1 MFRTVSPICTAGL
14 AVSLVCAS
22 GLVVAPAQ
30 AQVQQGGAGPS
41 QTSPRTIPISARTA
55 PLELRVDRRSDA
67 VDVVISGVGA
77 GPQLQQS
84 SSGSAWLGRL
94 YVATPTGLRRGSQ
107 TLSLPE
113 AGIQLISLSGVGS
126 QYDIQVAPV
135 PGFPLGRPLV
145 SADGN
150 NLILTFAAAPQ
161 ASQQTFS
168 RDLTIPG
175 RVPQPDMVPPL
186 QPRAVAPPV
195 GDMAVGSILIA
206 NSGFVNVS
214 GPPITM
220 TMQNAPARTVL
231 MALSRMGG
239 YGFVYVNDTP
249 STQSAS
255 GSSGTQSAASDQ
267 ASKLPIS
274 ISFRN
279 ENYARALNS
288 VLMAA
293 GLQGKVEGN
302 TLLAGP
308 NVLSKGFGAQLS
320 KVYRLNQVGANSAA
334 DYLANLGAQVTKTN
348 TITTAVTQGI
358 SQNQAVA
365 TSPSSATTQSS
376 KSTTV
381 EAYGASTGPLR
392 GLQATTDS
400 RLSTITLV
408 GSPAL
413 VAVAETYLRQLD
425 LRQRQVAL
433 SVKILDVSLDN
444 DKTIDN
450 SFAFRYGNN
459 FIVNNAGQLVGA
471 FGGLLPP
478 GANAFSDA
486 NTRQTF
492 LSNTSSS
499 GGSSSNGSSGSTSQ
513 GSSGTTFT
521 IQDNGNMNTQ
531 DTANATNFLRQQ
543 ELNVTSTLPGQTGTT
558 LTVDKGLTSEQAS
571 SLSSVLSRI
580 TGKAVTATL
589 QDTFNNSSNS
599 NSNQNSSY
607 GNSSSFAGA
616 NNRNPGLLYPKNN
629 FYSLL
634 KATIES
640 SSTKVLANPTLI
652 LSENSEE
659 LRSGDDQLAVNIQS
673 LSSGSSSSG
682 SSASGGAGASLAT
695 IGRTK
700 ANESFVTVG
709 EQVITNYTVTTGTQ
723 GNGNSCQPQF
733 GIAGLTFGARVSK
746 IDDNGFVTFS
756 MSPSISATVRQ
767 FPVQGCGPIDILAIR
782 RLDTGSARVRDGQT
796 LILTGVISD
805 RDTEVVQK
813 WPILGDLPIIGQ
825 FFRNSGSNRAKRE
838 LVILVTPRIIDDTQG
853 GGWGYG
859 YQPST
864 RDTRRFLGTSNG
876 QSAY

>member
-1 MFRTVSPICTAGL
+1 MFRTVSPICTAGV

-22 GLVVAPAQ
+22 GLDLAPALAQVQGAPTGPAQ
-30 AQVQQGGAGPS
+30 A
-41 QTSPRTIPISARTA
+41 SPRTIPISARTA
-55 PLELRVDRRSDA
+55 PLELRLDRRSDA

-84 SSGSAWLGRL
+84 NSGAVWLGRL
-94 YVATPTGLRRGSQ
+94 YVATPTGLRRGTQ

-113 AGIQLISLSGVGS
+113 AGFQSISLSGVGS
-126 QYDIQVAPV
+126 QFNIQVAPV

-145 SADGN
+145 SADGK

-231 MALSRMGG
+231 MSLSRMGG
-239 YGFVYVNDTP
+239 YGFVYVNADA
-249 STQSAS
+249 SSQAAS
-255 GSSGTQSAASDQ
+255 GSSGTQAAGDQ
-267 ASKLPIS
+267 ASSRPIS
-274 ISFRN
+274 ISFKN
-279 ENYARALNS
+279 ENYASALNS
-288 VLMAA
+288 VLMAS

-334 DYLANLGAQVTKTN
+334 DYLANLGARVSKTN
-348 TITTAVTQGI
+348 TTTTAI
-358 SQNQAVA
+358 SQGVPQSQQVSQAST
-365 TSPSSATTQSS
+365 TSTTQSS
-376 KSTTV
+376 TTTTV
-381 EAYGASTGPLR
+381 NSYGADNGPLL

-444 DKTIDN
+444 QKEVDN

-459 FIVNNAGQLVGA
+459 FIVNDSGQMLGA
-471 FGGLLPP
+471 FGSLLPP
-478 GANAFSDA
+478 GADAFGRGYPQDFDFEIGPDGKITSTAPPGYNAMGAGNLGPEFYPPG
-486 NTRQTF
+486 N
-492 LSNTSSS
+492 
-499 GGSSSNGSSGSTSQ
+499 Q
-513 GSSGTTFT
+513 GSIFK
-521 IQDNGNMNTQ
+521 D
-531 DTANATNFLRQQ
+531 ATR
-543 ELNVTSTLPGQTGTT
+543 
-558 LTVDKGLTSEQAS
+558 
-571 SLSSVLSRI
+571 
-580 TGKAVTATL
+580 
-589 QDTFNNSSNS
+589 
-599 NSNQNSSY
+599 
-607 GNSSSFAGA
+607 
-616 NNRNPGLLYPKNN
+616 RNPGQAYPPDN
-629 FYSLL
+629 FYNFL
-634 KATIES
+634 KAKIES
-640 SSTKVLANPTLI
+640 TSTKVLASPTLI

-659 LRSGDDQLAVNIQS
+659 LRTGDDQLAVNIQS
-673 LSSGSSSSG
+673 LSSGGSGSGGSSG
-682 SSASGGAGASLAT
+682 SSGSSSAA

-700 ANESFVTVG
+700 ANESYVTVG

-756 MSPSISATVRQ
+756 MSPAISATVRQ

-805 RDTEVVQK
+805 RDTEAVTK
-813 WPILGDLPIIGQ
+813 WPILGDIPIIGQ

-853 GGWGYG
+853 GSWGYG

-864 RDTRRFLGTSNG
+864 RDARRFMGTSAG
-876 QSAY
+876 QSPY

>member
-1 MFRTVSPICTAGL
+1 VFRTVSPIYTAGL
-14 AVSLVCAS
+14 AVSLVWAL
-22 GLVVAPAQ
+22 GLDLAPAL
-30 AQVQQGGAGPS
+30 AQVQGAPAGS
-41 QTSPRTIPISARTA
+41 AQASPRTIPISARTA
-55 PLELRVDRRSDA
+55 PLELRVNRRTDA
-67 VDVVISGVGA
+67 VDVVISGVGG

-113 AGIQLISLSGVGS
+113 AGFQSISLSGVGS
-126 QYDIQVAPV
+126 QYDLQVVPV
-135 PGFPLGRPLV
+135 AGFPLGRPLV

-161 ASQQTFS
+161 ASQQTYS
-168 RDLTIPG
+168 RDLSIPG

-214 GPPITM
+214 GPPVSIKLRGASA
-220 TMQNAPARTVL
+220 QQAILAVARI
-231 MALSRMGG
+231 GG
-239 YGFVYVNDTP
+239 YGFVWLENSDP
-249 STQSAS
+249 GESSFFSQGSGASSQSLSTKKDSKKALPVSVEFS
-255 GSSGTQSAASDQ
+255 GVPYQ
-267 ASKLPIS
+267 I
-274 ISFRN
+274 
-279 ENYARALNS
+279 ALNS
-288 VLMAA
+288 VLMSA
-293 GLQGKVEGN
+293 GVQGRVENGIIY
-302 TLLAGP
+302 A
-308 NVLSKGFGAQLS
+308 GFGAAYKSFSSQLS

-334 DYLANLGAQVTKTN
+334 DYLATLGARVSKTN
-348 TITTAVTQGI
+348 TTTTAVSQGLPQ
-358 SQNQAVA
+358 SQQVSQASS
-365 TSPSSATTQSS
+365 TSTTQSS
-376 KSTTV
+376 TTTTV
-381 EAYGASTGPLR
+381 DSYGADTGPLL

-444 DKTIDN
+444 DKNIDN

-459 FIVNNAGQLVGA
+459 FIVNDSGQMLGAFGSLLPPNAGQFA
-471 FGGLLPP
+471 
-478 GANAFSDA
+478 A
-486 NTRQTF
+486 
-492 LSNTSSS
+492 LS
-499 GGSSSNGSSGSTSQ
+499 
-513 GSSGTTFT
+513 
-521 IQDNGNMNTQ
+521 
-531 DTANATNFLRQQ
+531 
-543 ELNVTSTLPGQTGTT
+543 
-558 LTVDKGLTSEQAS
+558 VDPLAAAP
-571 SLSSVLSRI
+571 V
-580 TGKAVTATL
+580 
-589 QDTFNNSSNS
+589 
-599 NSNQNSSY
+599 
-607 GNSSSFAGA
+607 
-616 NNRNPGLLYPKNN
+616 NPGN
-629 FYSLL
+629 FYGKNFYDFV
-634 KATIES
+634 KAKIES
-640 SSTKVLANPTLI
+640 TSTKVLASPTLI

-659 LRSGDDQLAVNIQS
+659 LRTGDDQMAVNIQS
-673 LSSGSSSSG
+673 LSSGGSGSGGSGGSGGGGSSS
-682 SSASGGAGASLAT
+682 AA

-700 ANESFVTVG
+700 ANESYVTVG
-709 EQVITNYTVTTGTQ
+709 EQVITNYTVNTGTQ

-756 MSPSISATVRQ
+756 MSPAISAAVKRLD
-767 FPVQGCGPIDILAIR
+767 VQGCGPIDILAIR

-805 RDTEVVQK
+805 RDTETVTK
-813 WPILGDLPIIGQ
+813 WPILGDIPIIGQ

-853 GGWGYG
+853 GSWGYG

-864 RDTRRFLGTSNG
+864 RESRRFLGTSSG
-876 QSAY
+876 QSPY

>member
-1 MFRTVSPICTAGL
+1 
-14 AVSLVCAS
+14 
-22 GLVVAPAQ
+22 
-30 AQVQQGGAGPS
+30 
-41 QTSPRTIPISARTA
+41 
-55 PLELRVDRRSDA
+55 
-67 VDVVISGVGA
+67 
-77 GPQLQQS
+77 
-84 SSGSAWLGRL
+84 
-94 YVATPTGLRRGSQ
+94 
-107 TLSLPE
+107 
-113 AGIQLISLSGVGS
+113 
-126 QYDIQVAPV
+126 
-135 PGFPLGRPLV
+135 
-145 SADGN
+145 
-150 NLILTFAAAPQ
+150 
-161 ASQQTFS
+161 
-168 RDLTIPG
+168 
-175 RVPQPDMVPPL
+175 
-186 QPRAVAPPV
+186 
-195 GDMAVGSILIA
+195 
-206 NSGFVNVS
+206 
-214 GPPITM
+214 
-220 TMQNAPARTVL
+220 
-231 MALSRMGG
+231 
-239 YGFVYVNDTP
+239 VYVNADP
-249 STQSAS
+249 SSQSAS
-255 GSSGTQSAASDQ
+255 GSSGTQAAGDQ
-267 ASKLPIS
+267 ASSRPIS

-288 VLMAA
+288 VLLAS

-376 KSTTV
+376 SSTTV

-444 DKTIDN
+444 QKEIDN

-459 FIVNNAGQLVGA
+459 FIVNDSGQMLGA
-471 FGGLLPP
+471 FGSLLPP
-478 GANAFSDA
+478 TADAFGRGYPQDVTFEIGADGKITATAPTGYNVMGGFNGGPAFYPPG
-486 NTRQTF
+486 N
-492 LSNTSSS
+492 
-499 GGSSSNGSSGSTSQ
+499 Q
-513 GSSGTTFT
+513 GSGFK
-521 IQDNGNMNTQ
+521 D
-531 DTANATNFLRQQ
+531 ATR
-543 ELNVTSTLPGQTGTT
+543 
-558 LTVDKGLTSEQAS
+558 
-571 SLSSVLSRI
+571 
-580 TGKAVTATL
+580 
-589 QDTFNNSSNS
+589 
-599 NSNQNSSY
+599 
-607 GNSSSFAGA
+607 
-616 NNRNPGLLYPKNN
+616 RNPGLSYPPDN
-629 FYSLL
+629 FYNFL
-634 KATIES
+634 KAKIES
-640 SSTKVLANPTLI
+640 TSTKVLASPTLI

-659 LRSGDDQLAVNIQS
+659 LRTGDDQLAVNIQS
-673 LSSGSSSSG
+673 LSSGGSGSGNTGGSSG
-682 SSASGGAGASLAT
+682 SSGSSSAA

-700 ANESFVTVG
+700 ANESYVTVG

-756 MSPSISATVRQ
+756 MSPAISATVRQ

-805 RDTEVVQK
+805 RDTEAVTK
-813 WPILGDLPIIGQ
+813 WPILGDIPIIGQ

-853 GGWGYG
+853 GSWGYG

-864 RDTRRFLGTSNG
+864 RDSRRFLGTSAG
-876 QSAY
+876 QSPY

>member
-1 MFRTVSPICTAGL
+1 VFRTVSPICTAGL

-22 GLVVAPAQ
+22 GLDVAPAQ
-30 AQVQQGGAGPS
+30 AQVQLGGAGPS
-41 QTSPRTIPISARTA
+41 QTSPRTLPISARTA

-77 GPQLQQS
+77 GPQLQQG
-84 SSGSAWLGRL
+84 SSGSTWLGRL

-113 AGIQLISLSGVGS
+113 AGLQSISLSGVGS

-239 YGFVYVNDTP
+239 YGFVYVNADP
-249 STQSAS
+249 STESAAGNSGAQSAA

-358 SQNQAVA
+358 SQNQSVA

-444 DKTIDN
+444 VKNVDN

-459 FIVNNAGQLVGA
+459 FIVNASGQMLGA
-471 FGGLLPP
+471 FGSLLPP
-478 GANAFSDA
+478 NSGQFDVI
-486 NTRQTF
+486 
-492 LSNTSSS
+492 S
-499 GGSSSNGSSGSTSQ
+499 GGASNAKP
-513 GSSGTTFT
+513 
-521 IQDNGNMNTQ
+521 IRIAD
-531 DTANATNFLRQQ
+531 
-543 ELNVTSTLPGQTGTT
+543 PGEI
-558 LTVDKGLTSEQAS
+558 VDPLAPAP
-571 SLSSVLSRI
+571 I
-580 TGKAVTATL
+580 
-589 QDTFNNSSNS
+589 
-599 NSNQNSSY
+599 
-607 GNSSSFAGA
+607 
-616 NNRNPGLLYPKNN
+616 NPGDAYAKN
-629 FYSLL
+629 FYDFV
-634 KATIES
+634 KAKIES
-640 SSTKVLANPTLI
+640 TSTKVLASPTLI
-652 LSENSEE
+652 LSENSDE
-659 LRSGDDQLAVNIQS
+659 LRTGDDQLAVNIQS
-673 LSSGSSSSG
+673 LSSGGSGSSG
-682 SSASGGAGASLAT
+682 SGGSSGGGGSTSAA

-756 MSPSISATVRQ
+756 MSPAISATVRQ

-805 RDTEVVQK
+805 RDTEAVTK
-813 WPILGDLPIIGQ
+813 WPILGDIPIIGQ

-838 LVILVTPRIIDDTQG
+838 LVILVTPRIIDDSQG
-853 GGWGYG
+853 GSWGYG

-864 RDTRRFLGTSNG
+864 RESRRFMGTSNG
-876 QSAY
+876 QSLY

>member
-1 MFRTVSPICTAGL
+1 
-14 AVSLVCAS
+14 
-22 GLVVAPAQ
+22 
-30 AQVQQGGAGPS
+30 
-41 QTSPRTIPISARTA
+41 
-55 PLELRVDRRSDA
+55 
-67 VDVVISGVGA
+67 
-77 GPQLQQS
+77 
-84 SSGSAWLGRL
+84 
-94 YVATPTGLRRGSQ
+94 
-107 TLSLPE
+107 
-113 AGIQLISLSGVGS
+113 
-126 QYDIQVAPV
+126 
-135 PGFPLGRPLV
+135 
-145 SADGN
+145 
-150 NLILTFAAAPQ
+150 
-161 ASQQTFS
+161 
-168 RDLTIPG
+168 
-175 RVPQPDMVPPL
+175 MVPPL

-231 MALSRMGG
+231 MSLSRMGG
-239 YGFVYVNDTP
+239 YGFVYVNADA
-249 STQSAS
+249 SSQAAS
-255 GSSGTQSAASDQ
+255 GSSGTQAAGDQ
-267 ASKLPIS
+267 ASSRPIS
-274 ISFRN
+274 ISFKN
-279 ENYARALNS
+279 ENYASALNS
-288 VLMAA
+288 VLMAS

-334 DYLANLGAQVTKTN
+334 DYLANLGARVSKTN
-348 TITTAVTQGI
+348 TTTTAI
-358 SQNQAVA
+358 SQGVPQSQQVSQAST
-365 TSPSSATTQSS
+365 TSTTQSS
-376 KSTTV
+376 TTTTV
-381 EAYGASTGPLR
+381 NSYGADNGPLL

-444 DKTIDN
+444 QKEVDN

-459 FIVNNAGQLVGA
+459 FIVNDSGQMLGA
-471 FGGLLPP
+471 FGSLLPP
-478 GANAFSDA
+478 GADAFGRGYPQDFDFEIGPDGKITSTAPPGYNAMGAGNLGPEFYPPG
-486 NTRQTF
+486 N
-492 LSNTSSS
+492 
-499 GGSSSNGSSGSTSQ
+499 Q
-513 GSSGTTFT
+513 GSIFK
-521 IQDNGNMNTQ
+521 D
-531 DTANATNFLRQQ
+531 ATR
-543 ELNVTSTLPGQTGTT
+543 
-558 LTVDKGLTSEQAS
+558 
-571 SLSSVLSRI
+571 
-580 TGKAVTATL
+580 
-589 QDTFNNSSNS
+589 
-599 NSNQNSSY
+599 
-607 GNSSSFAGA
+607 
-616 NNRNPGLLYPKNN
+616 RNPGQAYPPDN
-629 FYSLL
+629 FYNFL
-634 KATIES
+634 KAKIES
-640 SSTKVLANPTLI
+640 TSTKVLASPTLI

-659 LRSGDDQLAVNIQS
+659 LRTGDDQLAVNIQS
-673 LSSGSSSSG
+673 LSSGGSGSGGSSG
-682 SSASGGAGASLAT
+682 SSGSSSAA

-700 ANESFVTVG
+700 ANESYVTVG

-756 MSPSISATVRQ
+756 MSPAISATVRQ

-805 RDTEVVQK
+805 RDTEAVTK
-813 WPILGDLPIIGQ
+813 WPILGDIPIIGQ

-853 GGWGYG
+853 GSWGYG

-864 RDTRRFLGTSNG
+864 RDARRFMGTSAG
-876 QSAY
+876 QSPY

>member
-1 MFRTVSPICTAGL
+1 MFRTVSPIYTAGL
-14 AVSLVCAS
+14 AVSLVCVS
-22 GLVVAPAQ
+22 GLDLAPALAQVQGAPTGPAQ
-30 AQVQQGGAGPS
+30 AP
-41 QTSPRTIPISARTA
+41 PRTIPISARTA
-55 PLELRVDRRSDA
+55 PLELRLDRRSDA
-67 VDVVISGVGA
+67 VDVVISGVGP

-84 SSGSAWLGRL
+84 NSGAAWLGRL
-94 YVATPTGLRRGSQ
+94 YVATPTGLRRGTQ

-113 AGIQLISLSGVGS
+113 AGFQSISLSGFGS
-126 QYDIQVAPV
+126 QFNIQVAPV

-231 MALSRMGG
+231 MSLSRMGG
-239 YGFVYVNDTP
+239 YGFVYVNVD
-249 STQSAS
+249 SSSQSAS
-255 GSSGTQSAASDQ
+255 GSSGTPAAGDQ
-267 ASKLPIS
+267 ASNRPIS
-274 ISFRN
+274 ISFKN

-288 VLMAA
+288 VLMAS

-334 DYLANLGAQVTKTN
+334 DYLANLGARVSKTN
-348 TITTAVTQGI
+348 TTTTAI
-358 SQNQAVA
+358 SQGVPQSQQVSQAST
-365 TSPSSATTQSS
+365 TSTTQSS
-376 KSTTV
+376 TITTV
-381 EAYGASTGPLR
+381 NSYGADNGPLL

-408 GSPAL
+408 GSPPL

-433 SVKILDVSLDN
+433 SVKILDISLDN

-459 FIVNNAGQLVGA
+459 FIVNDAGQLIGA

-478 GANAFSDA
+478 GSNAFSDA

-492 LSNTSSS
+492 SSNSSNS
-499 GGSSSNGSSGSTSQ
+499 GGFSSSNS
-513 GSSGTTFT
+513 TTFT
-521 IQDNGNMNTQ
+521 INDNGTLSASDAFSLTGYLKQQ
-531 DTANATNFLRQQ
+531 D
-543 ELNVTSTLPGQTGTT
+543 LNVISTFPSGESGTL
-558 LTVDKGLTSEQAS
+558 LTVDKGLTADRAS

-580 TGKAVTATL
+580 LGRTVTANAN
-589 QDTFNNSSNS
+589 QFSNNSFS
-599 NSNQNSSY
+599 
-607 GNSSSFAGA
+607 NSSSFVGS
-616 NNRNPGLLYPKNN
+616 NNRNPGLLYPQNN
-629 FYSLL
+629 FYNLL

-640 SSTKVLANPTLI
+640 TSTKVLASPTLI

-659 LRSGDDQLAVNIQS
+659 LRTGDDQLAVNIQS
-673 LSSGSSSSG
+673 LSSGAAG
-682 SSASGGAGASLAT
+682 GSGGGGGLTSAA

-700 ANESFVTVG
+700 ANESYVTVG

-723 GNGNSCQPQF
+723 GNGNSCQPEF

-756 MSPSISATVRQ
+756 MSPAISATVRQ

-805 RDTEVVQK
+805 RDTEAVTK
-813 WPILGDLPIIGQ
+813 WPILGDIPIIGQ

-853 GGWGYG
+853 GSWGYG

-864 RDTRRFLGTSNG
+864 RDARRFMGTSAG
-876 QSAY
+876 QPPY

>member
-1 MFRTVSPICTAGL
+1 MFRTVSPICTAGV

-22 GLVVAPAQ
+22 GLDLAPALAQGQGAPTGPAQ
-30 AQVQQGGAGPS
+30 A
-41 QTSPRTIPISARTA
+41 SPRTIPISARTA
-55 PLELRVDRRSDA
+55 PLELRLDRRSDA

-84 SSGSAWLGRL
+84 NSGAVWLGRL
-94 YVATPTGLRRGSQ
+94 YVARPTGLRRGTQ

-113 AGIQLISLSGVGS
+113 AGFQSISLSGVGN
-126 QYDIQVAPV
+126 QFNIQVAPV

-175 RVPQPDMVPPL
+175 RVPQPDLVPPL

-231 MALSRMGG
+231 MSLSRMGG
-239 YGFVYVNDTP
+239 YGFVYVNGD
-249 STQSAS
+249 SSSQSAS
-255 GSSGTQSAASDQ
+255 GSSGTPAAGDQ
-267 ASKLPIS
+267 ASSRPIS
-274 ISFRN
+274 ISFKN

-288 VLMAA
+288 VLMAS

-334 DYLANLGAQVTKTN
+334 DYLANLGARVSKTN
-348 TITTAVTQGI
+348 TTTTAI
-358 SQNQAVA
+358 SQGVPQSQQVSQAST
-365 TSPSSATTQSS
+365 TSTTQSS
-376 KSTTV
+376 TITTV
-381 EAYGASTGPLR
+381 NSYGADNGPLL

-444 DKTIDN
+444 QKEIDN

-459 FIVNNAGQLVGA
+459 FIVNDSGQMLGA
-471 FGGLLPP
+471 FGSLLPP
-478 GANAFSDA
+478 TADAFGRGYPQELDFEIGLDGTITAKAPPGYNVMGGANRGPAFY
-486 NTRQTF
+486 
-492 LSNTSSS
+492 
-499 GGSSSNGSSGSTSQ
+499 
-513 GSSGTTFT
+513 
-521 IQDNGNMNTQ
+521 
-531 DTANATNFLRQQ
+531 
-543 ELNVTSTLPGQTGTT
+543 PP
-558 LTVDKGLTSEQAS
+558 
-571 SLSSVLSRI
+571 
-580 TGKAVTATL
+580 
-589 QDTFNNSSNS
+589 
-599 NSNQNSSY
+599 
-607 GNSSSFAGA
+607 GNSASIFKDATR
-616 NNRNPGLLYPKNN
+616 RNPGLAYPPDN
-629 FYSLL
+629 FYNFL
-634 KATIES
+634 KAKIES
-640 SSTKVLANPTLI
+640 TSTKVLASPTLI

-659 LRSGDDQLAVNIQS
+659 LRTGDDQLAVNIQS
-673 LSSGSSSSG
+673 LSSGGSGSGGSSG
-682 SSASGGAGASLAT
+682 SSGSSSAA

-700 ANESFVTVG
+700 ANESYVTVG
-709 EQVITNYTVTTGTQ
+709 EQVITNYAVTTGTQ

-756 MSPSISATVRQ
+756 MSPAISATVRQ

-805 RDTEVVQK
+805 RDTEAVTK
-813 WPILGDLPIIGQ
+813 WPILGDIPIIGQ

-853 GGWGYG
+853 GSWGYG

-864 RDTRRFLGTSNG
+864 RDSRRFLGTSAG
-876 QSAY
+876 QSPY

>member
-1 MFRTVSPICTAGL
+1 VFRTVSPICTAGL

-22 GLVVAPAQ
+22 GLEVAPAL
-30 AQVQQGGAGPS
+30 AQVPGA
-41 QTSPRTIPISARTA
+41 RTAPVSIAPGTA

-77 GPQLQQS
+77 GPQLQQNS
-84 SSGSAWLGRL
+84 NGSAWLGRL
-94 YVATPTGLRRGSQ
+94 FVATPTALRRGSQ

-113 AGIQLISLSGVGS
+113 AGIQSISLSGIGS
-126 QYDIQVAPV
+126 QYLIQVAPV

-150 NLILTFAAAPQ
+150 NLILTFASAPQ
-161 ASQQTFS
+161 ASQQTYS
-168 RDLTIPG
+168 RDLTVPG
-175 RVPQPDMVPPL
+175 RLPQPSSVPPL

-206 NSGFVNVS
+206 NSGFVNLS

-239 YGFVYVNDTP
+239 YGFVYVNGDA
-249 STQSAS
+249 STAGGSGAS
-255 GSSGTQSAASDQ
+255 GSQSGNDQ
-267 ASKLPIS
+267 ASMRPIS
-274 ISFRN
+274 IAFKN
-279 ENYARALNS
+279 ESYARAVNS
-288 VLMAA
+288 VLLAA

-365 TSPSSATTQSS
+365 TSPTSATTQSS
-376 KSTTV
+376 SSTTV
-381 EAYGASTGPLR
+381 EAYGAASGPLR

-433 SVKILDVSLDN
+433 SVKILDVTLDN
-444 DKTIDN
+444 QKEIDN

-459 FIVNNAGQLVGA
+459 FIVNDQGQMLGA
-471 FGGLLPP
+471 FGSLLPP
-478 GANAFSDA
+478 TVDAFGRGYPQA
-486 NTRQTF
+486 
-492 LSNTSSS
+492 
-499 GGSSSNGSSGSTSQ
+499 
-513 GSSGTTFT
+513 TTFT
-521 IQDNGNMNTQ
+521 IGADGAITAEAPPGYNVMGGVNRGPAFYPPGNVASIFK
-531 DTANATNFLRQQ
+531 DTTR
-543 ELNVTSTLPGQTGTT
+543 
-558 LTVDKGLTSEQAS
+558 
-571 SLSSVLSRI
+571 
-580 TGKAVTATL
+580 
-589 QDTFNNSSNS
+589 
-599 NSNQNSSY
+599 
-607 GNSSSFAGA
+607 
-616 NNRNPGLLYPKNN
+616 RNPGLSYPPDN
-629 FYSLL
+629 FYDFV
-634 KATIES
+634 KAKITS
-640 SSTKVLANPTLI
+640 SSTKVLASPTLI

-659 LRSGDDQLAVNIQS
+659 LRSGEDQLAVNTQS
-673 LSSGSSSSG
+673 LSSGGSG
-682 SSASGGAGASLAT
+682 SGGGGGGGASAAT

-709 EQVITNYTVTTGTQ
+709 EQVITNYTVTTGTA

-767 FPVQGCGPIDILAIR
+767 FPVQGCGPIDILAVR

-805 RDTEVVQK
+805 RDTEAVTK
-813 WPILGDLPIIGQ
+813 WPILGDIPIIGQ

-853 GGWGYG
+853 GSWGYG

-864 RDTRRFLGTSNG
+864 RDSRRFLGTSSG
-876 QSAY
+876 QSPY

>member
-1 MFRTVSPICTAGL
+1 MFRTVSPICTAGV
-14 AVSLVCAS
+14 AVSLVCAC
-22 GLVVAPAQ
+22 GLDLAPALAQVQGAPTGPAQ
-30 AQVQQGGAGPS
+30 A
-41 QTSPRTIPISARTA
+41 SPRTIPISARTA

-84 SSGSAWLGRL
+84 NSGAVWLGRL
-94 YVATPTGLRRGSQ
+94 YVATPTGLRRGTQ

-113 AGIQLISLSGVGS
+113 AGFQSISLSGFGS
-126 QYDIQVAPV
+126 QFNIQVAPV

-175 RVPQPDMVPPL
+175 RVPQPDLVPPL

-231 MALSRMGG
+231 MSLSRMGG
-239 YGFVYVNDTP
+239 YGFVYVNAD
-249 STQSAS
+249 SSSQSAS
-255 GSSGTQSAASDQ
+255 GSSGTPAAGDQ
-267 ASKLPIS
+267 ASSRPIS
-274 ISFRN
+274 ISFKN

-288 VLMAA
+288 VLMAS

-334 DYLANLGAQVTKTN
+334 DYLANLGARVSKTN
-348 TITTAVTQGI
+348 TTTTAI
-358 SQNQAVA
+358 SQGVPQSQQVSQAST
-365 TSPSSATTQSS
+365 TSTTQSS
-376 KSTTV
+376 TITTV
-381 EAYGASTGPLR
+381 NSYGADNGPLL

-408 GSPAL
+408 GSPPL

-444 DKTIDN
+444 QKEIDN

-459 FIVNNAGQLVGA
+459 FIVNDQGQMLGA
-471 FGGLLPP
+471 FGSLLPP
-478 GANAFSDA
+478 TADAFGRGYPQDIEFEIGPDGTITAKAPPGYNVMGGANRGPAFY
-486 NTRQTF
+486 
-492 LSNTSSS
+492 
-499 GGSSSNGSSGSTSQ
+499 
-513 GSSGTTFT
+513 
-521 IQDNGNMNTQ
+521 
-531 DTANATNFLRQQ
+531 
-543 ELNVTSTLPGQTGTT
+543 PP
-558 LTVDKGLTSEQAS
+558 
-571 SLSSVLSRI
+571 
-580 TGKAVTATL
+580 
-589 QDTFNNSSNS
+589 
-599 NSNQNSSY
+599 
-607 GNSSSFAGA
+607 GNSASIFKDVTR
-616 NNRNPGLLYPKNN
+616 RNPGLAYPPDN
-629 FYSLL
+629 FYNFV
-634 KATIES
+634 KAKIES
-640 SSTKVLANPTLI
+640 SSTKVLASPTLI

-659 LRSGDDQLAVNIQS
+659 LRTGDDQLAVNIQS
-673 LSSGSSSSG
+673 LSGGSAG
-682 SSASGGAGASLAT
+682 GGGSASAA

-700 ANESFVTVG
+700 ANESYVTVG

-756 MSPSISATVRQ
+756 MSPAISATVRQ

-805 RDTEVVQK
+805 RDTEAVTK
-813 WPILGDLPIIGQ
+813 WPILGDIPIIGQ

-853 GGWGYG
+853 GSWGYG

-864 RDTRRFLGTSNG
+864 RDARRFMGTSAG
-876 QSAY
+876 QSPY

>member
-22 GLVVAPAQ
+22 GLDVAPAQ
-30 AQVQQGGAGPS
+30 AQGQLGGAGPS

-77 GPQLQQS
+77 GPQLQQG
-84 SSGSAWLGRL
+84 SSGSTWLGRL

-239 YGFVYVNDTP
+239 YGFVYVNADP
-249 STQSAS
+249 STESAAGNSGAQSAA

-358 SQNQAVA
+358 SQNQSVA

-444 DKTIDN
+444 VKNVDN

-459 FIVNNAGQLVGA
+459 FIVNASGQMLGA
-471 FGGLLPP
+471 FGSLLPP
-478 GANAFSDA
+478 NSGQFDVI
-486 NTRQTF
+486 
-492 LSNTSSS
+492 S
-499 GGSSSNGSSGSTSQ
+499 GGASNAKP
-513 GSSGTTFT
+513 
-521 IQDNGNMNTQ
+521 IRIAD
-531 DTANATNFLRQQ
+531 
-543 ELNVTSTLPGQTGTT
+543 PGEI
-558 LTVDKGLTSEQAS
+558 VDPLAPAP
-571 SLSSVLSRI
+571 I
-580 TGKAVTATL
+580 
-589 QDTFNNSSNS
+589 
-599 NSNQNSSY
+599 
-607 GNSSSFAGA
+607 
-616 NNRNPGLLYPKNN
+616 NPGDAYAKN
-629 FYSLL
+629 FYDFV
-634 KATIES
+634 KAKIES
-640 SSTKVLANPTLI
+640 TSTKVLASPTLI
-652 LSENSEE
+652 LSENSDE
-659 LRSGDDQLAVNIQS
+659 LRTGDDQLAVNIQS
-673 LSSGSSSSG
+673 LSSGGSGSSG
-682 SSASGGAGASLAT
+682 SGGSSGGGGSTSAA

-756 MSPSISATVRQ
+756 MSPAISATVRQ

-805 RDTEVVQK
+805 RDTEAVTK
-813 WPILGDLPIIGQ
+813 WPILGDIPIIGQ
-825 FFRNSGSNRAKRE
+825 FFRNSTGSRAKRE
-838 LVILVTPRIIDDTQG
+838 LVILVTPRIIDDSQG
-853 GGWGYG
+853 GSWGYG

-864 RDTRRFLGTSNG
+864 RESRRFMGTSNG
-876 QSAY
+876 QSLY

>member
-1 MFRTVSPICTAGL
+1 MFRTVSPTWSAGV
-14 AVSLVCAS
+14 AVSLVCVS
-22 GLVVAPAQ
+22 GLDLAPAL
-30 AQVQQGGAGPS
+30 AQVQGQA
-41 QTSPRTIPISARTA
+41 SPRTLPISARTS

-84 SSGSAWLGRL
+84 SSGSTWLGRL
-94 YVATPTGLRRGSQ
+94 YVATPTGLRRGTQ

-113 AGIQLISLSGVGS
+113 AGLQSISLSGVGT
-126 QYDIQVAPV
+126 QFDIQVAPV

-231 MALSRMGG
+231 MSLSRMGG
-239 YGFVYVNDTP
+239 YGFVYVNADP
-249 STQSAS
+249 SSQST
-255 GSSGTQSAASDQ
+255 GGMSGTQPAANDQ
-267 ASKLPIS
+267 ASSRPIS

-288 VLMAA
+288 VLLAA

-365 TSPSSATTQSS
+365 TSPTSATTQSS
-376 KSTTV
+376 STTTV

-444 DKTIDN
+444 NKEIDN

-459 FIVNNAGQLVGA
+459 FIVNDQGQMLGA
-471 FGGLLPP
+471 FGSLLPP
-478 GANAFSDA
+478 TADAFGRGYPQDFTFDVGSD
-486 NTRQTF
+486 
-492 LSNTSSS
+492 
-499 GGSSSNGSSGSTSQ
+499 GK
-513 GSSGTTFT
+513 
-521 IQDNGNMNTQ
+521 I
-531 DTANATNFLRQQ
+531 
-543 ELNVTSTLPGQTGTT
+543 TSTAPPGYNAMGGGN
-558 LTVDKGLTSEQAS
+558 LGPGFYPPGNQAS
-571 SLSSVLSRI
+571 LF
-580 TGKAVTATL
+580 TDATR
-589 QDTFNNSSNS
+589 
-599 NSNQNSSY
+599 
-607 GNSSSFAGA
+607 
-616 NNRNPGLLYPKNN
+616 RNPGLAYPPDN
-629 FYSLL
+629 FYNFL
-634 KATIES
+634 KAKIES
-640 SSTKVLANPTLI
+640 SSTKVLASPTLI

-659 LRSGDDQLAVNIQS
+659 LRTGDDQLAVNIQS
-673 LSSGSSSSG
+673 LSGGGSGGTGGSSG
-682 SSASGGAGASLAT
+682 SGGSSTAT

-723 GNGNSCQPQF
+723 GNGNACQPQF

-756 MSPSISATVRQ
+756 MSPAISATVRQ
-767 FPVQGCGPIDILAIR
+767 FPVEGCGPIDILAIR

-805 RDTEVVQK
+805 RDTEAVTK
-813 WPILGDLPIIGQ
+813 WPILGDIPIIGQ
-825 FFRNSGSNRAKRE
+825 FFRSSGSNRAKRE

-853 GGWGYG
+853 GSWGYG

-864 RDTRRFLGTSNG
+864 RDTRRFLGTSTG
-876 QSAY
+876 QSMY

>member
-1 MFRTVSPICTAGL
+1 VFRTVSPICTAGV

-22 GLVVAPAQ
+22 GLDLAPALAQVQGAPTGPAQ
-30 AQVQQGGAGPS
+30 A
-41 QTSPRTIPISARTA
+41 SPRTIPISARTA
-55 PLELRVDRRSDA
+55 PLELRLDRRSDA

-84 SSGSAWLGRL
+84 NSGAVWLGRL
-94 YVATPTGLRRGSQ
+94 YVATPTGLRRGTQ

-113 AGIQLISLSGVGS
+113 AGFQSISLSGVGN
-126 QYDIQVAPV
+126 QFNIQVAPV

-231 MALSRMGG
+231 MSLSRMGG
-239 YGFVYVNDTP
+239 YGFVYVNGD
-249 STQSAS
+249 SSSQSAS
-255 GSSGTQSAASDQ
+255 GSSGTPAAGDQ
-267 ASKLPIS
+267 ASSRPIS
-274 ISFRN
+274 ISFKN

-288 VLMAA
+288 VLLAS

-334 DYLANLGAQVTKTN
+334 DYLANLGARVSKTN
-348 TITTAVTQGI
+348 TTTTAI
-358 SQNQAVA
+358 SQGVPQSQQVSQAST
-365 TSPSSATTQSS
+365 TSTTQSS
-376 KSTTV
+376 TTTTV
-381 EAYGASTGPLR
+381 NSYGADNGPLL

-408 GSPAL
+408 GSPPL

-444 DKTIDN
+444 QKEIDN

-459 FIVNNAGQLVGA
+459 FIVNDSGQMLGA
-471 FGGLLPP
+471 FGSLLPP
-478 GANAFSDA
+478 GADAFGRGYPQDF
-486 NTRQTF
+486 TF
-492 LSNTSSS
+492 EV
-499 GGSSSNGSSGSTSQ
+499 GPDGK
-513 GSSGTTFT
+513 
-521 IQDNGNMNTQ
+521 I
-531 DTANATNFLRQQ
+531 
-543 ELNVTSTLPGQTGTT
+543 TSTAPPGYNSMGGGN
-558 LTVDKGLTSEQAS
+558 LGPAFYPPGNQAS
-571 SLSSVLSRI
+571 LF
-580 TGKAVTATL
+580 KDATR
-589 QDTFNNSSNS
+589 
-599 NSNQNSSY
+599 
-607 GNSSSFAGA
+607 
-616 NNRNPGLLYPKNN
+616 RNPGLAYPPDN
-629 FYSLL
+629 FYNFV
-634 KATIES
+634 KAKIES
-640 SSTKVLANPTLI
+640 SSTKVLASPTLI

-659 LRSGDDQLAVNIQS
+659 LRTGDDQLAVNIQS
-673 LSSGSSSSG
+673 LSSGGSGSGGSGGSSG
-682 SSASGGAGASLAT
+682 GGGGSASAA

-700 ANESFVTVG
+700 ANESYVTVG
-709 EQVITNYTVTTGTQ
+709 EQVITNYTVTTGTL

-756 MSPSISATVRQ
+756 MSPAISATVRQ

-805 RDTEVVQK
+805 RDTEAVTK
-813 WPILGDLPIIGQ
+813 WPILGDIPIIGQ

-853 GGWGYG
+853 GSWGYG

-864 RDTRRFLGTSNG
+864 RDARRFMGTSAG
-876 QSAY
+876 QSPY

>member
-1 MFRTVSPICTAGL
+1 MFRTVSPICTAGV
-14 AVSLVCAS
+14 AVSLVCAC
-22 GLVVAPAQ
+22 GLDLAPALAQVQGAPTGPAQ
-30 AQVQQGGAGPS
+30 A
-41 QTSPRTIPISARTA
+41 SPRTIPISARTA

-84 SSGSAWLGRL
+84 NSGAVWLGRL
-94 YVATPTGLRRGSQ
+94 YVATPTGLRRGTQ

-113 AGIQLISLSGVGS
+113 AGFQSISLSGVGN
-126 QYDIQVAPV
+126 QFNIQVAPV

-231 MALSRMGG
+231 MSLSRMGG
-239 YGFVYVNDTP
+239 YGFVYVNAD
-249 STQSAS
+249 SSSQSAS
-255 GSSGTQSAASDQ
+255 GSSGTPAAGDQ
-267 ASKLPIS
+267 ASSRPIS
-274 ISFRN
+274 ISFKN

-288 VLMAA
+288 VLMAS

-334 DYLANLGAQVTKTN
+334 DYLANLGARVSKTN
-348 TITTAVTQGI
+348 TTTTAI
-358 SQNQAVA
+358 SQGVPQSQQVSQAST
-365 TSPSSATTQSS
+365 TSTTQSS
-376 KSTTV
+376 TITTV
-381 EAYGASTGPLR
+381 NSYGADNGPLL

-408 GSPAL
+408 GSPPL

-444 DKTIDN
+444 QKEIDN

-459 FIVNNAGQLVGA
+459 FIVNDQGQMLGA
-471 FGGLLPP
+471 FGSLLPP
-478 GANAFSDA
+478 TADAFGRGYPQDIEFEIGPDGTITAKAPPGYNVMGGANRGPAFY
-486 NTRQTF
+486 
-492 LSNTSSS
+492 
-499 GGSSSNGSSGSTSQ
+499 
-513 GSSGTTFT
+513 
-521 IQDNGNMNTQ
+521 
-531 DTANATNFLRQQ
+531 
-543 ELNVTSTLPGQTGTT
+543 PP
-558 LTVDKGLTSEQAS
+558 
-571 SLSSVLSRI
+571 
-580 TGKAVTATL
+580 
-589 QDTFNNSSNS
+589 
-599 NSNQNSSY
+599 
-607 GNSSSFAGA
+607 GNSASIFKDVTR
-616 NNRNPGLLYPKNN
+616 RNPGLAYPPDN
-629 FYSLL
+629 FYNFV
-634 KATIES
+634 KAKIES
-640 SSTKVLANPTLI
+640 SSTKVLASPTLI

-659 LRSGDDQLAVNIQS
+659 LRTGDDQLAVNIQS
-673 LSSGSSSSG
+673 LSGGSAG
-682 SSASGGAGASLAT
+682 GGGSASAA

-700 ANESFVTVG
+700 ANESYVTVG

-756 MSPSISATVRQ
+756 MSPAISATVRQ

-805 RDTEVVQK
+805 RDTEAVTK
-813 WPILGDLPIIGQ
+813 WPILGDIPIIGQ

-853 GGWGYG
+853 GSWGYG

-864 RDTRRFLGTSNG
+864 RDARRFMGTSAG
-876 QSAY
+876 QSPY

>member
-1 MFRTVSPICTAGL
+1 MFRTVSPICTAGV
-14 AVSLVCAS
+14 AVSLVCAC
-22 GLVVAPAQ
+22 GLDLAPALAQVQGAPTGPAQ
-30 AQVQQGGAGPS
+30 A
-41 QTSPRTIPISARTA
+41 SPRTIPISARTA

-84 SSGSAWLGRL
+84 NSGAAWLGRL
-94 YVATPTGLRRGSQ
+94 YVATPTGLRRGTQ

-113 AGIQLISLSGVGS
+113 AGFQTISLSGVGN
-126 QYDIQVAPV
+126 QFNIQVAPV

-220 TMQNAPARTVL
+220 TMRNAPARTVL
-231 MALSRMGG
+231 MSLSRMGG
-239 YGFVYVNDTP
+239 YGFVYVNADA
-249 STQSAS
+249 SSQSAS
-255 GSSGTQSAASDQ
+255 GSSGTPAAGDQ
-267 ASKLPIS
+267 ASSRPIS
-274 ISFRN
+274 ISFKN

-288 VLMAA
+288 VLLAS

-334 DYLANLGAQVTKTN
+334 DYLANLGARVSKTN
-348 TITTAVTQGI
+348 TTTTAI
-358 SQNQAVA
+358 SQGVPQSQQVSQAST
-365 TSPSSATTQSS
+365 TSTTQSS
-376 KSTTV
+376 TITTV
-381 EAYGASTGPLR
+381 NSYGADNGPLL

-408 GSPAL
+408 GSPPL

-444 DKTIDN
+444 QKEIDN

-459 FIVNNAGQLVGA
+459 FIVNDSGQMLGA
-471 FGGLLPP
+471 FGSLLPP
-478 GANAFSDA
+478 GADAFG
-486 NTRQTF
+486 R
-492 LSNTSSS
+492 
-499 GGSSSNGSSGSTSQ
+499 GYP
-513 GSSGTTFT
+513 
-521 IQDNGNMNTQ
+521 QDFDFEVGP
-531 DTANATNFLRQQ
+531 DGKI
-543 ELNVTSTLPGQTGTT
+543 TSTAPPGYNSMGGGN
-558 LTVDKGLTSEQAS
+558 LGPAFYPPGNQAS
-571 SLSSVLSRI
+571 LF
-580 TGKAVTATL
+580 KDATR
-589 QDTFNNSSNS
+589 
-599 NSNQNSSY
+599 
-607 GNSSSFAGA
+607 
-616 NNRNPGLLYPKNN
+616 RNPGLAYPPDN
-629 FYSLL
+629 FYNFV
-634 KATIES
+634 KAKIES
-640 SSTKVLANPTLI
+640 SSTKVLASPTLI

-659 LRSGDDQLAVNIQS
+659 LRTGDDQLAVNIQS
-673 LSSGSSSSG
+673 LSSGGSGSGGSGGSSG
-682 SSASGGAGASLAT
+682 GGGGSASAA

-700 ANESFVTVG
+700 ANESYVTVG
-709 EQVITNYTVTTGTQ
+709 EQVITNYTVTTGTL

-756 MSPSISATVRQ
+756 MSPAISATVRQ

-805 RDTEVVQK
+805 RDTEAVTK
-813 WPILGDLPIIGQ
+813 WPILGDIPIIGQ

-853 GGWGYG
+853 GSWGYG

-864 RDTRRFLGTSNG
+864 RDARRFMGTSAG
-876 QSAY
+876 QSPY

>member
-1 MFRTVSPICTAGL
+1 MFRTVSPICTAGV

-22 GLVVAPAQ
+22 GLDLAPALAQVQGAPTGPAQ
-30 AQVQQGGAGPS
+30 A
-41 QTSPRTIPISARTA
+41 SPRTIPISARTA
-55 PLELRVDRRSDA
+55 PLELRLDRRSDA

-84 SSGSAWLGRL
+84 NSGAVWLGRL
-94 YVATPTGLRRGSQ
+94 YVATPTGLRRGTQ

-113 AGIQLISLSGVGS
+113 AGFQSISLSGVGN
-126 QYDIQVAPV
+126 QFNIQVAPV

-231 MALSRMGG
+231 MSLSRMGG
-239 YGFVYVNDTP
+239 YGFVYVNGD
-249 STQSAS
+249 SSSQSAS
-255 GSSGTQSAASDQ
+255 GSSGTPAAGDQ
-267 ASKLPIS
+267 ASSRPIS
-274 ISFRN
+274 ISFKN

-288 VLMAA
+288 VLLAS

-334 DYLANLGAQVTKTN
+334 DYLANLGARVSKTN
-348 TITTAVTQGI
+348 TTTTAI
-358 SQNQAVA
+358 SQGVPQSQQVSQAST
-365 TSPSSATTQSS
+365 TSTTQSS
-376 KSTTV
+376 TTTTV
-381 EAYGASTGPLR
+381 NSYGADNGPLL

-408 GSPAL
+408 GSPPL

-444 DKTIDN
+444 QKEIDN

-459 FIVNNAGQLVGA
+459 FIVNDSGQMLGA
-471 FGGLLPP
+471 FGSLLPP
-478 GANAFSDA
+478 GADAFGRGYPQDF
-486 NTRQTF
+486 TF
-492 LSNTSSS
+492 EV
-499 GGSSSNGSSGSTSQ
+499 GPDGK
-513 GSSGTTFT
+513 
-521 IQDNGNMNTQ
+521 I
-531 DTANATNFLRQQ
+531 
-543 ELNVTSTLPGQTGTT
+543 TSTAPPGYNSMGGGN
-558 LTVDKGLTSEQAS
+558 LGPAFYPPGNQAS
-571 SLSSVLSRI
+571 LF
-580 TGKAVTATL
+580 KDATR
-589 QDTFNNSSNS
+589 
-599 NSNQNSSY
+599 
-607 GNSSSFAGA
+607 
-616 NNRNPGLLYPKNN
+616 RNPGLAYPPDN
-629 FYSLL
+629 FYNFV
-634 KATIES
+634 KAKIES
-640 SSTKVLANPTLI
+640 SSTKVLASPTLI

-659 LRSGDDQLAVNIQS
+659 LRTGDDQLAVNIQS
-673 LSSGSSSSG
+673 LSSGGSGSGGSGGSSG
-682 SSASGGAGASLAT
+682 GGGGSASAA

-700 ANESFVTVG
+700 ANESYVTVG
-709 EQVITNYTVTTGTQ
+709 EQVITNYTVTTGTL

-756 MSPSISATVRQ
+756 MSPAISATVRQ

-805 RDTEVVQK
+805 RDTEAVTK
-813 WPILGDLPIIGQ
+813 WPILGDIPIIGQ

-853 GGWGYG
+853 GSWGYG

-864 RDTRRFLGTSNG
+864 RDARRFMGTSAG
-876 QSAY
+876 QSPY

>member
-1 MFRTVSPICTAGL
+1 VFRTVSPICTAGV
-14 AVSLVCAS
+14 AVSLICAS
-22 GLVVAPAQ
+22 GLDLAPALAQVQGAPTGPAQ
-30 AQVQQGGAGPS
+30 A
-41 QTSPRTIPISARTA
+41 SPRTIPISARTA
-55 PLELRVDRRSDA
+55 PLELRLDRRSDA

-84 SSGSAWLGRL
+84 NSGAVWLGRL
-94 YVATPTGLRRGSQ
+94 YVATPTGLRRGTQ

-113 AGIQLISLSGVGS
+113 AGFQSISLSGVGS
-126 QYDIQVAPV
+126 QFNIQVAPV

-231 MALSRMGG
+231 MSLSRMGG
-239 YGFVYVNDTP
+239 YGFVYVNADP
-249 STQSAS
+249 SSQAAS
-255 GSSGTQSAASDQ
+255 GSSGTPAAGDQ
-267 ASKLPIS
+267 ASSRPIS

-288 VLMAA
+288 VLLAS

-302 TLLAGP
+302 TVLAGP

-348 TITTAVTQGI
+348 TITTSVTQGI

-376 KSTTV
+376 SSTTV

-408 GSPAL
+408 GSPPL

-444 DKTIDN
+444 QKEIDN

-459 FIVNNAGQLVGA
+459 FIVNDSGQMLGA
-471 FGGLLPP
+471 FGSLLPP
-478 GANAFSDA
+478 TADAFGRGYPQDVEFEIGPDGSITA
-486 NTRQTF
+486 KAPPGYNIM
-492 LSNTSSS
+492 
-499 GGSSSNGSSGSTSQ
+499 GGSNRGPA
-513 GSSGTTFT
+513 FYPP
-521 IQDNGNMNTQ
+521 GNRASIFK
-531 DTANATNFLRQQ
+531 DATR
-543 ELNVTSTLPGQTGTT
+543 
-558 LTVDKGLTSEQAS
+558 
-571 SLSSVLSRI
+571 
-580 TGKAVTATL
+580 
-589 QDTFNNSSNS
+589 
-599 NSNQNSSY
+599 
-607 GNSSSFAGA
+607 
-616 NNRNPGLLYPKNN
+616 RNPGLAYPPDN
-629 FYSLL
+629 FYSFV
-634 KATIES
+634 KAKIES
-640 SSTKVLANPTLI
+640 SSTKVLASPTLI

-659 LRSGDDQLAVNIQS
+659 LRTGDDQLAVNIQS
-673 LSSGSSSSG
+673 LSSGGSGSGGSGGSSG
-682 SSASGGAGASLAT
+682 SSGSSSAA

-700 ANESFVTVG
+700 ANESYVTVG

-756 MSPSISATVRQ
+756 MSPAISATVRQ

-805 RDTEVVQK
+805 RDTEAVTK

-853 GGWGYG
+853 GSWGYG

-864 RDTRRFLGTSNG
+864 RDSRRFLGTSAG
-876 QSAY
+876 QSPY